1 MKIAV
6 CDDEIVLVKQIDQ
19 YLWKQPGCSVSCYS
33 SPEKLCAEYEAGKRY
48 DVVFLDVLMEPMNGI
63 TLARRIRS
71 LDRNVI
77 LIFITAYLEYAP
89 EGYEVNAFRYLLKPV
104 TEAAVLEVM
113 EAVRKELEGEST
125 LWIRTAECELLL
137 HTREIQYLEADDK
150 DAILYYMEDKIRL
163 RRGLKELET
172 QLSPFFFFRVH
183 RKYLVNLAHVRE
195 FDEERLTLD
204 CGRSIPLSRR
214 RSREFRHALGAYID
228 GGLHDE

>member
-1 MKIAV
+1 M
-6 CDDEIVLVKQIDQ
+6 
-19 YLWKQPGCSVSCYS
+19 
-33 SPEKLCAEYEAGKRY
+33 
-48 DVVFLDVLMEPMNGI
+48 
-63 TLARRIRS
+63 
-71 LDRNVI
+71 
-77 LIFITAYLEYAP
+77 
-89 EGYEVNAFRYLLKPV
+89 

-204 CGRSIPLSRR
+204 CGRSIPISRR
-214 RSREFRHALGAYID
+214 KSREFRHALGAYID